1 MNQIK
6 QTQETYRRNDRFEDE
21 IELIDYL
28 RVVWKWK
35 WLIIGGTLLCILAAA
50 IYGFTRPVVK
60 MYKVSALIEIDPRA
74 KLDPLDKIKSMMEYG
89 IFNHQVLNDL
99 SKLQGQGISNPES
112 LAFEVAIPKGLNI
125 LDIGYKTPNADLG
138 KAVLDSLAKQI
149 KENYAPAIEKRKAEW
164 ERSLKKRNESIKNI
178 KHKIELMKKQ
188 FDFNVLDT
196 KIRIKEHAQNIEM
209 LKEKINLV
217 RSRIGLMEKTLQGAQ
232 SNSAKLAAKRSETAL
247 DSQDEAG
254 HVDVFLQASAIQQII
269 DYPIALR
276 ERIDSLIFEDKKL
289 LSDILLS
296 NNLIE
301 RMEKNIEILKLNHE
315 WNITA
320 KEEEVSRLKLEIET
334 SKRDRDKVTGLI
346 MKQPPTASPLPIKYK
361 TKRNTILAGVVGFF
375 FLIFFAFF
383 IEYIK
388 NAAKRAQKAV

>member
-1 MNQIK
+1 
-6 QTQETYRRNDRFEDE
+6 
-21 IELIDYL
+21 
-28 RVVWKWK
+28 
-35 WLIIGGTLLCILAAA
+35 
-50 IYGFTRPVVK
+50 
-60 MYKVSALIEIDPRA
+60 
-74 KLDPLDKIKSMMEYG
+74 
-89 IFNHQVLNDL
+89 
-99 SKLQGQGISNPES
+99 
-112 LAFEVAIPKGLNI
+112 
-125 LDIGYKTPNADLG
+125 
-138 KAVLDSLAKQI
+138 
-149 KENYAPAIEKRKAEW
+149 
-164 ERSLKKRNESIKNI
+164 
-178 KHKIELMKKQ
+178 
-188 FDFNVLDT
+188 
-196 KIRIKEHAQNIEM
+196 
-209 LKEKINLV
+209 
-217 RSRIGLMEKTLQGAQ
+217 MEKTLQGAQ